1 MRRSGTRLASL
12 AAMVVIAV
20 AACGGG
26 GATGDPT
33 ATVKEMV
40 SLVEAKQFS
49 KVADIT
55 CAAEK
60 QAVAEQFDIGA
71 QLSGELPGMDA
82 AAITDTMTITMDP
95 LTYTELEKS
104 ADAAK
109 VRMTGTMTIGVD
121 TQKMQALLTKTLEA
135 QGLPADDTMIG
146 PAVDAMV
153 TEFARGQDIDS
164 TVDLVYE
171 DGKWLLC
178 GVTQG
183 A

>member
-1 MRRSGTRLASL
+1 MHRSRSTLASL
-12 AAMVVIAV
+12 AVIVTIAV
-20 AACGGG
+20 AACGG

-40 SLVEAKQFS
+40 SLVEAKQFA
-49 KVADIT
+49 KIADIA

-60 QAVAEQFDIGA
+60 QAVAEQFDIGS

-82 AAITDTMTITMDP
+82 AAITDAMTVEIAP
-95 LTYTELEKS
+95 VTYKELEKS
-104 ADAAK
+104 ADKAK
-109 VRMTGTMTIGVD
+109 VQMTGTMTIGVD
-121 TQKMQALLTKTLEA
+121 DEKMRALLVKTLEA
-135 QGLPADDTMIG
+135 QGLPADDAMIG
-146 PAVDAMV
+146 PAIDAMV
-153 TEFARGQDIDS
+153 AEFAQGQDIDS

-171 DGKWLLC
+171 DGKWLVC